1 MQLPS
6 IKSSR
11 IAEENQGMDSQFEHC
26 NEERSRYVQLGDEIE
41 EILEKKEREVYFL
54 RVEIGN
60 YEVRLQESEEECRIR
75 QEEIGRLRA

>member
-1 MQLPS
+1 
-6 IKSSR
+6 
-11 IAEENQGMDSQFEHC
+11 
-26 NEERSRYVQLGDEIE
+26 LGDEIE